1 MRIVI
6 DIDGDQVRV
15 HRVVGDEPPPADI
28 IEKAAALNAE
38 SAGIAMLPG
47 GVAAI
52 AAVGAEPADAGRA
65 PSSARGA
72 RKAARSMGS
81 KRTSRRRPV
90 SRSRTQRRT
99 RR

>member
-15 HRVVGDEPPPADI
+15 HRVVGDEPPPAEI
-28 IEKAAALNAE
+28 LTKAAALNAE

-52 AAVGAEPADAGRA
+52 AAAGAEPVDAGRA
-65 PSSARGA
+65 PS
-72 RKAARSMGS
+72 AARAERKTASSGRS
-81 KRTSRRRPV
+81 KLTSRRRVASKPKA
-90 SRSRTQRRT
+90 SRRRKS
-99 RR
+99 

>member
-15 HRVVGDEPPPADI
+15 HRLVGDESPPADI
-28 IEKAAALNAE
+28 IARAAALNAE

-47 GVAAI
+47 GVTAI
-52 AAVGAEPADAGRA
+52 AAIGVEPADAGRA
-65 PSSARGA
+65 PSSAGA
-72 RKAARSMGS
+72 AGKTTRSSGS
-81 KRTSRRRPV
+81 KPTSRRRAV
-90 SRSRTQRRT
+90 SKSKALRRA